1 MTDAEREAITEAAH
15 RHAVESRKA
24 QGLPP
29 VVTDPDV
36 LRKVATLIVAHRA
49 KQKRAA

>member
-1 MTDAEREAITEAAH
+1 VNDKERQAIIEAA
-15 RHAVESRKA
+15 RRYAVESARA

-29 VVTDPDV
+29 VITDPDA

-49 KQKRAA
+49 KQRAA